1 MNLARIEGASNDMGL
16 ALVGAFHPDDPDI
29 GTLVLFAPA
38 PDFWQVL
45 KNAPEYHAA
54 DPVDHWSARVF
65 ETLAT
70 KFNAR
75 AILPFVG
82 PPYAPFLDY
91 AKQSGRAWNS
101 HVGMLV
107 HDQFGLMI
115 SYRGA
120 LAFDERIDLP
130 PTTHQSPCE
139 TCIPKP
145 CATACPVNALTP
157 AGYDVPKCKE
167 YLRSNPKSDCMT
179 KGCAVRRACPI
190 SAGAKRDAAQ
200 SAHYMRVFRG
210 NE

>member
-1 MNLARIEGASNDMGL
+1 MNLARIEQAANDAGL
-16 ALVGAFHPDDPDI
+16 AQVGAFHPDDPDI

-38 PDFWQVL
+38 ADFWARL
-45 KNAPEYHAA
+45 TDAPEYRGD
-54 DPVDHWSARVF
+54 DPVDRWSARVF
-65 ETLAT
+65 AMLADQLD
-70 KFNAR
+70 AR
-75 AILPFVG
+75 AILPFGG

-101 HVGMLV
+101 HVGMLI

-120 LAFDERIDLP
+120 LAFNERFDLP
-130 PTTHQSPCE
+130 ATPRQSPCE

-145 CATACPVNALTP
+145 CATACPVHALTP
-157 AGYDVPKCKE
+157 SGYDVPKCKE
-167 YLRSNPKSDCMT
+167 YLRSNPKNDCMSQ
-179 KGCAVRRACPI
+179 GCAVRRACPM